1 MLEGASVCAR
11 HVEKPAACIQHGR
24 AEQCRERHQFETYA
38 MSTTQDQSEILDEFR
53 QIVQELRDDVSD
65 LRHEVEGLRDEVS
78 GAPSLLDR
86 DEAAE
91 RLGISVRVL
100 DTLEAKG
107 EIQAIRPNGEG
118 GRVLYPPQSLELYV
132 ERNRRGGDRS

>member
-1 MLEGASVCAR
+1 
-11 HVEKPAACIQHGR
+11 
-24 AEQCRERHQFETYA
+24 
-38 MSTTQDQSEILDEFR
+38 MSTTQDQSEIPDEFR
-53 QIVQELRDDVSD
+53 QLVQGLRDDVSD

>member
-1 MLEGASVCAR
+1 
-11 HVEKPAACIQHGR
+11 
-24 AEQCRERHQFETYA
+24 